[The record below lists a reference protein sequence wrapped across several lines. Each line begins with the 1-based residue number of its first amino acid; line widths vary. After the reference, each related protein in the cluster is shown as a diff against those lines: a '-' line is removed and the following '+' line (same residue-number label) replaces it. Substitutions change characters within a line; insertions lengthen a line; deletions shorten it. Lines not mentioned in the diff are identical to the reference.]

1 MKKLLLSIVAVLVF
15 AISIAVSPAK
25 AEYLS
30 EYDKYIEVTP
40 EQARAAADLLG
51 LENIP
56 LGEETA
62 QMSFELQEAFIA
74 EMEDLLNTEIDHYYI
89 WLTINGE
96 PVLGID
102 PPIVML

>member
-1 MKKLLLSIVAVLVF
+1 MLAVFIVA
-15 AISIAVSPAK
+15 ISVAVSPAK
-25 AEYLS
+25 AAYLS

-51 LENIP
+51 LKNIP

-62 QMSFELQEAFIA
+62 QMSFEIQEAFIA
-74 EMEDLLNTEIDHYYI
+74 KLETILKTEIDHYYI

-102 PPIVML
+102 PPVILL

>member
-1 MKKLLLSIVAVLVF
+1 MKKVLFSMIAVLIV

-25 AEYLS
+25 AAYLS
-30 EYDKYIEVTP
+30 EYDRYIEVTP

-74 EMEDLLNTEIDHYYI
+74 KLETILKTEIDHYYI

-102 PPIVML
+102 PPVILF

>member
-1 MKKLLLSIVAVLVF
+1 MIAVLIV

-25 AEYLS
+25 AAYLS
-30 EYDKYIEVTP
+30 EYDRYIEVTP

-51 LENIP
+51 LKNIP

-62 QMSFELQEAFIA
+62 KLSFELQEAFIA
-74 EMEDLLNTEIDHYYI
+74 KLETILNTEIDHYYI

-102 PPIVML
+102 PPVILF

>member
-1 MKKLLLSIVAVLVF
+1 MKKLVLSFVAVLIF
-15 AISIAVSPAK
+15 AISISVAPAK
-25 AEYLS
+25 AAYLS

-51 LENIP
+51 LKNIP

-62 QMSFELQEAFIA
+62 QMSFEIQEAFIA
-74 EMEDLLNTEIDHYYI
+74 KLETILKTEIDHYYI
-89 WLTINGE
+89 WLTINGQ

>member
-1 MKKLLLSIVAVLVF
+1 MKKALLSMVAVFIVA
-15 AISIAVSPAK
+15 ISVAVSPAK
-25 AEYLS
+25 AAYLS

-51 LENIP
+51 LKNIP

-62 QMSFELQEAFIA
+62 QMSFEIQEAFIA
-74 EMEDLLNTEIDHYYI
+74 KLETILKTEIDHYYI

-102 PPIVML
+102 PPVILL